1 MSTST
6 IYEIKSIPDSTF
18 LGQDMLRVQES
29 IHLAFERI
37 LEQFAS
43 IARSDEGY
51 IRLIFLSEQGKS
63 VGNVVG
69 VYFHINGLNGQF
81 VEQLFIGLKQIGYRI
96 EVTDIA
102 KQNNVL
108 SKLKEISAGQT
119 MAIVKSE
126 KAINSPFSAMGY
138 YYYTSIMER
147 ERDLPTDNFSAVL
160 KLLETCPESMIA
172 FDLIAT
178 QNLQEMYVMGEMKQ
192 SLEQLMQGMIYMGQM
207 IQDASAQEVYP
218 CYRHFAEA
226 GGQAWF
232 RYNIVISSANGFTSL
247 LASQV
252 LSALRFS
259 TNNKTD
265 FEILNVDD
273 SVNVSQ
279 DIERFPIKLNEYL
292 MYYYRNQIIW
302 NSSIPP
308 SNLFRL
314 PFLVTAKEASIFFRL
329 PVGDGTISA
338 VKVSSVKP
346 MGELIEKGV
355 LNVDNIVFGELI
367 DDDKVIGAPLTAFAK
382 HGVIV
387 GMPGTGK
394 TTFSVNLLLQFYKR
408 GIPFLAIEPTK
419 TEYRAMIERI
429 PELQIFTPG
438 NNRVSPFI
446 INPFIPP
453 RGISVEQYIPS
464 LFSAFQAAFSMPS
477 PLDEAFKKAI
487 QTSYIEYGWKDYSQ
501 YGDSDVT
508 EFGLHEFIVVF
519 KRLIK
524 QMNYGKE
531 VKGNLESGGVL
542 RLSSLIEQNRN
553 IYDTVHTIP
562 IEDLLTKPTI
572 LELNAIDNIEQKA
585 LLMALLLI
593 NICLYT
599 KNNFDG
605 EGGLKNIIL
614 IDEAHVLL
622 DEHKNSVQG
631 MADSS
636 GTTVK
641 AIGNM
646 IKEIRSKGTGIILAD
661 QTPSNIGKHII
672 ANTDI
677 KIAFRLVQSSEKEL
691 IADSTNMP
699 EIDKNNLSKLHV
711 GEAYVHYNLLE
722 YPKLVMT
729 EDIRKKENI
738 RLSVTN
744 QEVIDK
750 MKYWSE
756 HKELLKPFHECTFCD
771 ACKGGCDFKL
781 RADAEYIAQKAFGI
795 FRAAIKSSEDMV
807 ECVYRLGELMK
818 EEIKQFG
825 HVDERRLIACAQ
837 IRLYRAMKLEYSW
850 RIPKKEFLKWIA
862 CSD

>member
-1 MSTST
+1 MSTGI
-6 IYEIKSIPDSTF
+6 IYEIRSIPDSAF
-18 LGQDMLRVQES
+18 LGQDMLRIQES
-29 IHLAFERI
+29 IHLAFEKI

-43 IARSDEGY
+43 MVRPDESY

-69 VYFHINGLNGQF
+69 VYFFINGLNGQF
-81 VEQLFIGLKQIGYRI
+81 VEQLFIGLKQMGYRI
-96 EVTDIA
+96 EVPGIA
-102 KQNNVL
+102 KQNDILN
-108 SKLKEISAGQT
+108 KLKEISAGQT

-138 YYYTSIMER
+138 YYYTSIMEK
-147 ERDLPTDNFSAVL
+147 EKDLPTDNFSAVL
-160 KLLETCPESMIA
+160 KLLETCQESMIA
-172 FDLIAT
+172 FDLVAT
-178 QNLQEMYVMGEMKQ
+178 QNMQEMYVLGEMKQ
-192 SLEQLMQGMIYMGQM
+192 SLEQLMQGMMYMGQM
-207 IQDASAQEVYP
+207 IHDAAAQEVYP

-232 RYNIVISSANGFTSL
+232 RYSIVISSAKGFASL

-265 FEILNVDD
+265 FEILNVDE
-273 SVNVSQ
+273 SGLFSQ
-279 DIERFPIKLNEYL
+279 DIESFPLKFNEYL

-302 NSSIPP
+302 NSSVPP

-346 MGELIEKGV
+346 MGELIEERV
-355 LNVDNIVFGELI
+355 LSADNVVFGELI
-367 DDDKVIGAPLTAFAK
+367 DDGKIIGAPLTAFAK
-382 HGVIV
+382 HGIIV

-464 LFSAFQAAFSMPS
+464 LFSACQAAFSMPT

-487 QTSYIEYGWKDYSQ
+487 QASYIEYGWKDYSKC
-501 YGDSDVT
+501 GDSDVT
-508 EFGLHEFIVVF
+508 EFGLHEFIIVF

-661 QTPSNIGKHII
+661 QTPSNIGKQII

-699 EIDKNNLSKLHV
+699 ESDSNNLSKLHV

-738 RLSVTN
+738 RLSVSN
-744 QEVIDK
+744 QEIIDK
-750 MKYWSE
+750 MTYWSE
-756 HKELLKPFHECTFCD
+756 HKELLKPFHECIFCN
-771 ACKGGCDFKL
+771 ACKEGCDFKL
-781 RADAEYIAQKAFGI
+781 RANAEYIAQRAFGI
-795 FRAAIKSSEDMV
+795 FRSVIKSAEDMG
-807 ECVYRLGELMK
+807 ECIYRLPELMK
-818 EEIKQFG
+818 EEVEQF
-825 HVDERRLIACAQ
+825 DTENKRRLVACAQ
-837 IRLYRAMKLEYSW
+837 IRLYRIMKLEFHW
-850 RIPKKEFLKWIA
+850 RIPKAEFVKWIS
-862 CSD
+862 CND